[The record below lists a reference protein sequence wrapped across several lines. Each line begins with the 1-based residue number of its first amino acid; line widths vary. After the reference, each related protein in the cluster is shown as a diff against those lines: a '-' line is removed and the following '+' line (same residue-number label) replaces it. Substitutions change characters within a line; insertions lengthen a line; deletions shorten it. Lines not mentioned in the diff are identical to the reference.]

1 MDESDGEVVTLSEI
15 EHYAYCARQWALIH
29 LDRLWAD
36 NEPTA
41 IGHIVHSRVDEVE
54 TRSERGG
61 KVARGLTVWSDTHGL
76 FGRADTVEFRD
87 GEAPLPVEHKSGR
100 RGMLPARLQLA
111 AQAICLEEMFGQPV
125 TRGVLWLHGQ
135 RRRSEVPITDEL
147 RGKVLEVAE
156 VIRATRVQPGL
167 PPSVFDSRCP
177 DCSLIDECLPG
188 LVIDHRRELALH
200 RGLFDPGPRHRST
213 DA

>member
-1 MDESDGEVVTLSEI
+1 MEDADGEVVTLSEI
-15 EHYAYCARQWALIH
+15 EHFAYCARQWALIH

-41 IGHIVHSRVDEVE
+41 VGHIVHSRVDEVD
-54 TRSERGG
+54 TRAERGG
-61 KVARGLTVWSDTHGL
+61 RVARSLTVWSDTHGL

-87 GEAPLPVEHKSGR
+87 GEPPLPVEHKSGR
-100 RGMLPARLQLA
+100 RGLLPARLQLA
-111 AQAICLEEMFGQPV
+111 AQAICLEEMFDQPV
-125 TRGVLWLHGQ
+125 VRGALWLHGK
-135 RRRSEVPITDEL
+135 RRRSEVPITAEL
-147 RGKVLEVAE
+147 RRQVLEMAE
-156 VIRATRVQPGL
+156 RIRATRSRPGL
-167 PPSVFDSRCP
+167 PPSVFDGRCP

-200 RGLFDPGPRHRST
+200 RGLFDPGPRRLAT

>member
-1 MDESDGEVVTLSEI
+1 VDEADGDVVTLSEI

-29 LDRLWAD
+29 LDRMWAD

-41 IGHIVHSRVDEVE
+41 VGHIVHSRVDEVE
-54 TRSERGG
+54 TRPERGG
-61 KVARGLTVWSDTHGL
+61 KVARSLTVWSDTHGL

-87 GEAPLPVEHKSGR
+87 GEAPLPIEHKSGR
-100 RGMLPARLQLA
+100 RAMLPARLQLG

-125 TRGVLWLHGQ
+125 VRGVVWLHG
-135 RRRSEVPITDEL
+135 RRRRHEVPISDEL
-147 RGKVLEVAE
+147 KRQVLVVAE
-156 VIRATRVQPGL
+156 LIRVRRSQPGL

-177 DCSLIDECLPG
+177 DCSLIDECLPA
-188 LVIDHRRELALH
+188 LVIDSRRILALH
-200 RGLFDPGPRHRST
+200 RGLFDPGPRHVPR